1 MLRQLL
7 VSHFTGKPEAANWI
21 WSGSR
26 IEPLLCGKRDR
37 HVTLVMLALR
47 ALFLHELMRSLVY
60 RGIGEI
66 STHQQEKFCNEAEL
80 RM

>member
-1 MLRQLL
+1 
-7 VSHFTGKPEAANWI
+7 
-21 WSGSR
+21 
-26 IEPLLCGKRDR
+26 
-37 HVTLVMLALR
+37 MLALR